1 VEDDAQLAR
10 RLHSELSRAG
20 YAVDLAS
27 DGVDAEYLGATEPY
41 AAVVLDLGLPG
52 RPGLDVLKNW
62 RAASNTV
69 PVIILTARGA
79 WNEKVDGFQA
89 GADDYLAK
97 PFHTEELLA
106 RLQAIIRRRH
116 GHAGGELVAGGFVLN
131 EAHQSVRT
139 ASGQDVDLTA
149 TEYRLLQYFM
159 LNPGKVLSKSQL
171 TEQVYEYDAER
182 DSNVIEVYVRRLRE
196 KLGHD
201 AIRTQRGQGYVFG
214 SDG

>member
-10 RLHSELSRAG
+10 RLHSELTQAG
-20 YAVDLAS
+20 YAVDLAG
-27 DGVDAEYLGATEPY
+27 DGIDAEHLGATEPY

-52 RPGLDVLKNW
+52 RSGLDVLKNW
-62 RAASNTV
+62 RAADNGV

-97 PFHTEELLA
+97 PFYTEELLA

-116 GHAGGELVAGGFVLN
+116 GHTGGELAAGGFVLN
-131 EAHQSVRT
+131 EARQSVRPV
-139 ASGQDVDLTA
+139 SGKEIDLTG

-159 LNPGKVLSKSQL
+159 LNPGKVLSKSRL

-182 DSNVIEVYVRRLRE
+182 DSNVIEVYVRRLRG
-196 KLGHD
+196 KLGHE

-214 SDG
+214 EKA